1 MKFNTNLREILT
13 EYVETLRDFYN
24 NPRNYTKDEV
34 IAILKKTSSQIKK
47 STGLNVYFQATQ
59 SGYFDAYSIS
69 GVGIGGHGAT
79 TLTNYPDSTIRQFSN
94 RSLGIEEFTDL
105 EIDLVKLKF
114 KGKLADTLEFLISI
128 DLVHFH
134 RNANI
139 TNDEIVAVLAH
150 EFGHVVSKFI
160 NLGDYIMM
168 NNYIANAIEIFQ
180 GKQANTKSV
189 KVYTEAWI
197 KANLDEDDINQFV
210 YGQASEKEATR
221 VALMLAR
228 KLPRGH
234 ITGSTF
240 ASNVREEQFADLFA
254 SRLGYAKALATGFH
268 KIEALFGN
276 TKDTKVNSHIV
287 DFIGFLYFL
296 PFKTV
301 FLLPAA
307 LLSLT
312 RSLPDYSDFS
322 RRYDN
327 LIERLSKIKRDLIAQ
342 SKVET
347 DKAIRN
353 KHLEEIK
360 SVEYCISQMLEE
372 GKTYFDTVTTFFN
385 PTWRKHEQQYKKE
398 SILETLVNND
408 IFTKG
413 FRIS

>member
-1 MKFNTNLREILT
+1 MKFNTNLSTIII
-13 EYVETLRDFYN
+13 EYVESLREFYN
-24 NPRNYTKDEV
+24 NPKNYSKEEV
-34 IAILKKTSSQIKK
+34 RAIFDKTTEKVKK
-47 STGLNVYFQATQ
+47 STGLNVYFQATND
-59 SGYFDAYSIS
+59 GYFDAYSIS
-69 GVGIGGHGAT
+69 GVGIGGHGST

-94 RSLGIEEFTDL
+94 RTLGIEEFTDL

-114 KGKLADTLEFLISI
+114 KGKLADTLKFLISV

-139 TNDEIVAVLAH
+139 TNDEIAAVIIH

-180 GKQANTKSV
+180 GKKANTKSV
-189 KVYTEAWI
+189 NVYTESWVR
-197 KANLDEDDINQFV
+197 ANLDDDEIDQFV
-210 YGQASEKEATR
+210 YGRATEKEATR
-221 VALMLAR
+221 VALMLSR

-240 ASNVREEQFADLFA
+240 AANVREEQFADLFA
-254 SRLGYAKALATGFH
+254 SRLGYGKALATGFH

-276 TKDTKVNSHIV
+276 TKDTKVNRHIV
-287 DFIGFLYFL
+287 DGILFLYAL

-301 FLLPAA
+301 LLLPLA

-312 RSLPDYSDFS
+312 RSLPDYTDFA

-372 GKTYFDTVTTFFN
+372 GKAYFDHVTTFFN
-385 PTWRKHEQQYKKE
+385 PTWRKHEQQHKKE
-398 SILETLVNND
+398 TTLETLVNND
-408 IFTKG
+408 LFTKS